1 MDAGITDSIGG
12 LGLFLLGM
20 VILTSGLK
28 DLAGGTIRRMIARF
42 TKSIPT
48 GIATGVIVTA
58 ILQSSSATTVTA
70 VGFAGAGLLTLT
82 ESLGIV
88 FGANLGTTVTGWI
101 VVLFG
106 FKLKLGQIAF
116 PLVLV
121 GVLLNLF
128 GKKRIGLIGFTIA
141 GFSLIFVGLDILQE
155 GMSGLA
161 EMVSPESFPQDSWW
175 GRLLLLLMGVG
186 IVLVTQSSSAGV
198 VMALTALH
206 SGAISLAQ
214 AGALV
219 IGFGIGTTFTA
230 LLASLGKSVA
240 ARRTGLAHVFY
251 SLVTATLAY
260 FLLPV
265 YVWFWEEY
273 AGPASGISS
282 DIALVTFHTLFNLLG
297 LMLIVPFTKPFSA
310 LIIRLIPEAVND
322 QTERLDESLLSNP
335 NVAIE
340 AARSTLVDVFQC
352 ILQLMH
358 KLFTSEVAREE
369 LDEEFAQYHDTLE
382 TTSHY
387 LRQINVT
394 GSDQPTVH
402 SSQEVVLALDH
413 LQRLM
418 RRCDEMER
426 LSSANENQTLSRF
439 VDELN
444 EKIQHL
450 EQTLNN
456 GFSESDEGALQDFW
470 ENWDSQQKE
479 TRREFTQSA
488 TTADG
493 QFDNLLQQLDA
504 FRWLTRI
511 SYHLWRIVHHLQGA
525 RLISNGK
532 QEQAPAAP
540 RETEEA

>member
-240 ARRTGLAHVFY
+240 AR
-251 SLVTATLAY
+251 
-260 FLLPV
+260 
-265 YVWFWEEY
+265 
-273 AGPASGISS
+273 
-282 DIALVTFHTLFNLLG
+282 
-297 LMLIVPFTKPFSA
+297 
-310 LIIRLIPEAVND
+310 
-322 QTERLDESLLSNP
+322 
-335 NVAIE
+335 
-340 AARSTLVDVFQC
+340 
-352 ILQLMH
+352 
-358 KLFTSEVAREE
+358 
-369 LDEEFAQYHDTLE
+369 
-382 TTSHY
+382 
-387 LRQINVT
+387 
-394 GSDQPTVH
+394 
-402 SSQEVVLALDH
+402 
-413 LQRLM
+413 
-418 RRCDEMER
+418 
-426 LSSANENQTLSRF
+426 
-439 VDELN
+439 
-444 EKIQHL
+444 
-450 EQTLNN
+450 
-456 GFSESDEGALQDFW
+456 
-470 ENWDSQQKE
+470 
-479 TRREFTQSA
+479 
-488 TTADG
+488 
-493 QFDNLLQQLDA
+493 
-504 FRWLTRI
+504 
-511 SYHLWRIVHHLQGA
+511 
-525 RLISNGK
+525 
-532 QEQAPAAP
+532 
-540 RETEEA
+540 

>member
-1 MDAGITDSIGG
+1 MDAGIIDSIGG

-42 TKSIPT
+42 TKSIPS
-48 GIATGVIVTA
+48 GIVTGVIVTA

-128 GKKRIGLIGFTIA
+128 GKKRIALIGFTIA

-161 EMVSPESFPQDSWW
+161 EMVSPESFPQDSWL
-175 GRLLLLLMGVG
+175 GRLLLLLIGVG
-186 IVLVTQSSSAGV
+186 IVLLTQSSSAGV

-219 IGFGIGTTFTA
+219 IGVGIGTTFTA

-273 AGPASGISS
+273 AGPASGISP

-297 LMLIVPFTKPFSA
+297 LLVIVPFTKAFSA
-310 LIIRLIPEAVND
+310 LIIRIIPEAEND

-352 ILQLMH
+352 ILQLMQ
-358 KLFTSEVAREE
+358 KLFLSEVARED
-369 LDEEFAQYHDTLE
+369 LDEEFSQYHDTLE
-382 TTSHY
+382 TTSRY
-387 LRQINVT
+387 LKQINVT
-394 GSDQPTVH
+394 SSDRQTVH

-426 LSSANENQTLSRF
+426 LGSARENQTLSSF

-444 EKIQHL
+444 QKIQHL
-450 EQTLNN
+450 EQTLHN
-456 GFSESDEGALQDFW
+456 GFSEDDEQALQDFW
-470 ENWDSQQKE
+470 EKWDGQQKE

-488 TTADG
+488 TTADS

-511 SYHLWRIVHHLQGA
+511 SSHLWRIVHHLHGA
-525 RLISNGK
+525 RIVNGGEK
-532 QEQAPAAP
+532 NQA
-540 RETEEA
+540 RFESEGTE